1 MIRFDAPKFPRKNR
15 GRLLVI
21 SRKKGERERER
32 EVMNWTV
39 ADVTGNFWRTQIQR
53 AILVREREREQKKEN
68 SFSFT

>member
-1 MIRFDAPKFPRKNR
+1 MIRFDAPKFPRKNK

-21 SRKKGERERER
+21 SRKKGERERGDELKDSGCDSH
-32 EVMNWTV
+32 WAL
-39 ADVTGNFWRTQIQR
+39 ADQIQR